1 MSESEDSGRGI
12 FRISFSPKGAKPP
25 VFIAGTFTNP
35 PWQQLEMQS
44 IELENSGEYRHE
56 IRLDIPKGQ
65 DYQYKFRLG
74 KGDWWDLNEEE
85 PIVVDA
91 AGNHNNLLPT
101 KVDDDGWEEKE
112 LHDQDGEVWEERK
125 LTKYAAEERKKSH
138 RASPLETT
146 HTHEPETSQIFPP
159 LTSASTQ
166 KTGKSAV
173 IIPSP
178 EIDIETP
185 LESEESHIQH
195 LIEKNE
201 FHINSQKN

>member
-85 PIVVDA
+85 PIGKLDA
-91 AGNHNNLLPT
+91 VLSKMIRL
-101 KVDDDGWEEKE
+101 
-112 LHDQDGEVWEERK
+112 
-125 LTKYAAEERKKSH
+125 
-138 RASPLETT
+138 
-146 HTHEPETSQIFPP
+146 
-159 LTSASTQ
+159 
-166 KTGKSAV
+166 
-173 IIPSP
+173 
-178 EIDIETP
+178 
-185 LESEESHIQH
+185 
-195 LIEKNE
+195 
-201 FHINSQKN
+201 